1 MSKLTAWEK
10 KSKIR
15 KGEPLEWNGLI
26 FYPIKMSHYEEF
38 LEVKSAWIARQSSFP
53 LEYAALPFISALWAI
68 DYDSIKTSG
77 NSIGLFERVIRF
89 LYLSLRLEYSIEKAF
104 KSIYY
109 DSRKPKEIQ
118 YIEVTQDGKTVNIKP
133 QDFTAFVRPLV
144 AEQNGLELPDESYN
158 PELVQAEKDLASLR
172 AARLKY
178 DTDALISSVAYLSN
192 IDESQIDEW
201 TVLKF
206 ERRYKAIERD
216 KNFTLYR
223 QAELSG
229 MVKFPKGNPVPSW
242 CYEKEEGL
250 SPALRTASDV
260 SENVKAVGN
269 IAAAMGRP
277 QIQK

>member
-1 MSKLTAWEK
+1 M
-10 KSKIR
+10 
-15 KGEPLEWNGLI
+15 I
-26 FYPIKMSHYEEF
+26 FYPVTLSHYEEF

-53 LEYAALPFISALWAI
+53 LEYAVLPFISALWAI
-68 DYDSIKTSG
+68 DYDSVQASG
-77 NSIGLFERVIRF
+77 KSVGLFERIIRF

-104 KSIYY
+104 KSIFY
-109 DSRKPKEIQ
+109 DPRKPKEIQ
-118 YIEVTQDGKTVNIKP
+118 YIEVTQGGKTVQIKP
-133 QDFTAFVRPLV
+133 HEFTAYVRPLV
-144 AEQNGLELPDESYN
+144 AEQNGLELPNESYN
-158 PELVQAEKDLASLR
+158 PELVQAEQDLVSLR
-172 AARLKY
+172 SAHLKY

-229 MVKFPKGNPVPSW
+229 MVKFPKGNPAPSW
-242 CYEKEEGL
+242 CYEKEKGL

-260 SENVKAVGN
+260 SENVKVIGN
-269 IAAAMGRP
+269 IVSAMG
-277 QIQK
+277 QSQTTK